1 MITHNNVLWKITT
14 DGKVVF
20 LIARTSGG
28 QEILSADIPSEIA
41 KELVK
46 EFNRALN
53 LIDSYNN
60 DQK

>member
-1 MITHNNVLWKITT
+1 MWKITT

-53 LIDSYNN
+53 LIDSYNH